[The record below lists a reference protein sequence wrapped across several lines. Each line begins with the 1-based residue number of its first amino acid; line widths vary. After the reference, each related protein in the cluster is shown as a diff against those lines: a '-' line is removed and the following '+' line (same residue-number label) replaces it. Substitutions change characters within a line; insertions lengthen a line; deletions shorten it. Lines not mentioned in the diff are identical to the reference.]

1 MASESLEGK
10 FDLAPFGTHATK
22 RLVVPEAE
30 KVLFTP
36 YPCLDQGFVRLVD
49 YMGGDD
55 SVVRAARV
63 SYGGGTKTVSDN
75 AGLIRYL
82 MRHRHTTPSEMVEL
96 TFHAKMPILVARQW
110 VRHRTASI
118 NEISARYSVLDKEF
132 YTPDPDVLG
141 VQARNN
147 KQGRDESVSLEQA
160 EAIISLLKRDAAQAY
175 ESYEF
180 LLNESS
186 QKGSDGRSLPEDP
199 TRPMLARELARMNL
213 PVSIYT
219 QWYWKVNLHNLF
231 HFLGLRKDP
240 HAQHEIRVY
249 ADAMADIASKV
260 APESY
265 RAFEDYVLDGIT
277 LSKLDRQVIV
287 SVTKGA
293 SPEDAAGFITNKR
306 ERQEAIE
313 KVKKILELS

>member
-1 MASESLEGK
+1 MASESLEDK
-10 FDLAPFGTHATK
+10 FDLAPFGTNVTK
-22 RLVVPEAE
+22 RLVVPAAE
-30 KVLFTP
+30 EKLYVP
-36 YPCLDQGFVRLVD
+36 YSCLDHGFVRLVD
-49 YMGGDD
+49 YAGGDD

-82 MRHRHTTPSEMVEL
+82 MRHRHTTPFEMVDL

-118 NEISARYSVLDKEF
+118 NEISARYSVLDNEF
-132 YTPDPDVLG
+132 YTPDPAVLG

-147 KQGRDESVSLEQA
+147 KQGRDEPVSPEQA
-160 EAIISLLKRDAAQAY
+160 DAIISLLKQDVAHAY
-175 ESYEF
+175 GSYEF

-199 TRPMLARELARMNL
+199 NRPMLARELARMNL

-231 HFLGLRKDP
+231 HFLGLRKDS

-249 ADAMADIASKV
+249 ADAMADIASRV

-265 RAFEDYVLDGIT
+265 RAFGDYVLDGVT
-277 LSKLDRQVIV
+277 LSKLDRQVLLAV
-287 SVTKGA
+287 SKGA
-293 SPEDAAGFITNKR
+293 SLETAAGFITNKR
-306 ERQEAIE
+306 ERQEAID
-313 KVKKILELS
+313 KVKRILELG